1 MTLALGFRRAHPS
14 KKTGVVHLVSVNPS
28 QIFGLHSGSW
38 TVQSAMSKPVT
49 TPPCAATSPLQFGG
63 RDWICMGKNIWVEI
77 RRDNVAIIAAGV
89 AFFTMLA
96 IFPLIT
102 VCLSI
107 FGYIADPHQLQTQLE
122 LISSLMP
129 PEAWAILDTQIMAV
143 AGAPN
148 GQLGLRIAIGLLIA
162 LWSAGSGIRAIMQ
175 AMNIAYDE
183 VEARGPAKFYA
194 LASTLTLS
202 IMIFLWIALA
212 VIIGV
217 PAVLALLKLDGLVA
231 IVTQYLPWILLVLLF
246 AFAVAILYLFGPS
259 RRPAKIKWVMPGV
272 LFATLSWLS
281 ISAAFS
287 RFVAAFGSY
296 NKTYGSIS
304 AVIILLVWFWL
315 TALVIIVGAEIN
327 AEMERHTTVDTTR
340 GPDREIGS
348 RGAAVAD
355 FGHLGQ
361 GVI

>member
-1 MTLALGFRRAHPS
+1 M
-14 KKTGVVHLVSVNPS
+14 V
-28 QIFGLHSGSW
+28 
-38 TVQSAMSKPVT
+38 
-49 TPPCAATSPLQFGG
+49 
-63 RDWICMGKNIWVEI
+63 
-77 RRDNVAIIAAGV
+77 IISAGV

-96 IFPLIT
+96 IFPLIS

-107 FGYIADPHQLQTQLE
+107 FGYIADPQQLQSQLE
-122 LISSLMP
+122 IISNLMP
-129 PEAWAILDTQIMAV
+129 PDAWAILDVQIMAV
-143 AGAPN
+143 VSAPN
-148 GQLGLRIAIGLLIA
+148 GQLGIRIAIGLLIA

-175 AMNIAYDE
+175 AMNLAYDE

-217 PAVLALLKLDGLVA
+217 PAVLALMKLDGLVA
-231 IVTQYLPWILLVLLF
+231 IATRYLPWILLITLF
-246 AFAVAILYLFGPS
+246 GFAVAILYLYGPS
-259 RRPAKIKWVMPGV
+259 RRPAKIRWVMPGV
-272 LFATLSWLS
+272 LFATLSWLT
-281 ISAAFS
+281 ISASFS

-304 AVIILLVWFWL
+304 AVIVLLVWFWL
-315 TALVIIVGAEIN
+315 TALMVIIGAEIN

-340 GPDREIGS
+340 GPDRDIGE

-355 FGHLGQ
+355 YGHVGQ
-361 GVI
+361 GVL